1 MEFQVFLQ
9 LTMQQ
14 EIVIAILDPVK
25 LICKF
30 FKSKKIVFAALPLDA
45 VEIGI
50 ALRIADSLLDL
61 AYLGEK
67 VSDFRDDF
75 PVEISFSLLMA

>member
-1 MEFQVFLQ
+1 MEFQVSLQ

-14 EIVIAILDPVK
+14 KIVIAILDPVK

-30 FKSKKIVFAALPLDA
+30 FKGKKIVFAPLPLDA
-45 VEIGI
+45 VEIRVAQWI
-50 ALRIADSLLDL
+50 AESLLDL

-75 PVEISFSLLMA
+75 PVKISFSLLMA